1 MVMFSSLLG
10 KSIWAELS
18 RLWAEEKYKEFNRV
32 FLKFNVVNF
41 AILFMASV
49 ILVFGYDYFCQ
60 WFQLKDVATKQDYIL
75 YLVVSLHSLLIAI
88 SYYNS
93 VSLLSTERHQKYAKI
108 IMLNAILTTALF
120 WLLSVLTDSLTWAYV
135 LAFCITEMVIALW
148 LLLISLNKNYLRE
161 REI

>member
-1 MVMFSSLLG
+1 
-10 KSIWAELS
+10 IWAELS

-88 SYYNS
+88 
-93 VSLLSTERHQKYAKI
+93 
-108 IMLNAILTTALF
+108 
-120 WLLSVLTDSLTWAYV
+120 
-135 LAFCITEMVIALW
+135 
-148 LLLISLNKNYLRE
+148 
-161 REI
+161 